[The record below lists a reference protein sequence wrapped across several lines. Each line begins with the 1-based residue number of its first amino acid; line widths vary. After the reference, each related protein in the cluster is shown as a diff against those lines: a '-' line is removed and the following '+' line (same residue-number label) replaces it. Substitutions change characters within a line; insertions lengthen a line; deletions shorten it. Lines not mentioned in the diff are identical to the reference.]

1 MIIIQI
7 LTGSDA
13 GKSIDVSDQNP
24 KEFLN
29 SFLAKNIDWEIDYS
43 AATPE
48 EQVDWL
54 AKDLSYRL
62 IRAFNRKLPVTFFGE
77 IYHDFKELEVPM
89 QLQFAVMKHFGDR
102 REPSI
107 IKDDE
112 TGLEIDARMTEGE
125 AKTYEECIKKRG
137 NFRQNKLT
145 ERHFIRFI
153 QNEIKEK
160 FSQNSNLEVLELLDY
175 ATQSGV
181 KFSRTFLSELL
192 SAVIKQGTDRKL
204 AFLLR
209 ELIRTSIN

>member
-1 MIIIQI
+1 MIFIKI
-7 LTGSDA
+7 LTGLDA
-13 GKSIDVSDQNP
+13 GKSIDVSDQNQ

-29 SFLAKNIDWEIDYS
+29 SFLANNIDWAIDYS

-48 EQVDWL
+48 EEVDWL

-77 IYHDFKELEVPM
+77 IYHDFKELKVPM

-107 IKDDE
+107 IRDDD
-112 TGLEIDARMTEGE
+112 TGLEIDARMKESE
-125 AKTYEECIKKRG
+125 AKTYEECIIKRE
-137 NFRQNKLT
+137 NFRQKKLT
-145 ERHFIRFI
+145 ERYFIRFV

-181 KFSRTFLSELL
+181 KFSRAFLSGFL

-204 AFLLR
+204 AFRLR
-209 ELIRTSIN
+209 EMIRTSTN